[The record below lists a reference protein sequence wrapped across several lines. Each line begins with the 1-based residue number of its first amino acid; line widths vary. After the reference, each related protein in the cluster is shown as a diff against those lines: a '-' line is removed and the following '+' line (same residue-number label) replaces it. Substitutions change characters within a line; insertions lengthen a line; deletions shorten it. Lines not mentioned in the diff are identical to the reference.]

1 MREQQVVLTAKDEKA
16 VENKTIQIG
25 VNVKINSK
33 QSLYKAW
40 VYCLN
45 PFFGL
50 KRREMELFEKFITLY
65 ISNINNKAID
75 KLLFSTK
82 VKKAIRSSMVPS
94 MSEASLNNH
103 IMQLRKKRVLV
114 DERFSDFI
122 ISNLPIKDSV
132 NICYK
137 IATLGT

>member
-1 MREQQVVLTAKDEKA
+1 MYRVVEQTKDKPKA
-16 VENKTIQIG
+16 EIQTIQIG

-50 KRREMELFEKFITLY
+50 KRREMELFEKFITVY

-137 IATLGT
+137 ISTLGT

>member
-1 MREQQVVLTAKDEKA
+1 MYRVAEQTKDKPKA
-16 VENKTIQIG
+16 EIQTIQIG